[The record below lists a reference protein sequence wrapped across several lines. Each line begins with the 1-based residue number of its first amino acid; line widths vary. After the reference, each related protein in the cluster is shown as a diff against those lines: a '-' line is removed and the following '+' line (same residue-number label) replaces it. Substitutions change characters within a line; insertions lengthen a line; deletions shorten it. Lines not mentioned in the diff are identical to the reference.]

1 MESRRLEVVRTVHFS
16 AASGGVSGG
25 YRRLGG
31 LAVSLRPE
39 KRLEIGS
46 CGESAPDF
54 SA

>member
-16 AASGGVSGG
+16 AASGGG